1 MIVLSDHDLAF
12 MHDWVYSYEPSEDDE
27 ANSSSREMIMAWV
40 EQEQEKRQVAAIQ
53 KAVLAQTGK
62 KVTPAQVR
70 KTLNNIR
77 KVRSA

>member
-62 KVTPAQVR
+62 KVTPSQVR

-77 KVRSA
+77 KVRDA